1 MDTAEGARLLV
12 VASEPGE
19 LRALQSRCR
28 AVKRL
33 RWPVWFARSGE
44 LNGVP
49 VLLVANG
56 PGPDLAAAA
65 VRAAAERSRLEA
77 VVSTGYCGALDPE
90 YRPGDVFVAM
100 RVEAGGT
107 TYAGTMPEANGQ
119 KTHVGTLL
127 SLDHVVRTPAEKARL
142 RERGAAA
149 VDMEAGAVAGEAC
162 SNRARFYCVRA
173 VVDRAQEGFVLDF
186 DALRGADG
194 RYDRVRIV
202 KAALKRPLAGVPEL
216 LRLRQ
221 RTELAG
227 RALGD
232 FIGHCRF

>member
-1 MDTAEGARLLV
+1 MDTAEQARLLV
-12 VASEPGE
+12 VAAEPGE
-19 LRALQSRCR
+19 LRELQSRCS

-44 LNGVP
+44 LNGAG

-56 PGPDLAAAA
+56 PGPELAAAA

-77 VVSTGYCGALDPE
+77 VLSTGYCGALDPE
-90 YRPGDVFVAM
+90 FAPGDVFVAV
-100 RVEAGGT
+100 RVESDGA
-107 TYAGTMPEANGQ
+107 TYAGTMPEAGGRPFR
-119 KTHVGTLL
+119 TGTLL

-149 VDMEAGAVAGEAC
+149 VDMEAGAAAFEAC
-162 SNRARFYCVRA
+162 RNGVRFYCIRA
-173 VVDRAQEGFVLDF
+173 ILDRAQEGFLLDF
-186 DALRGADG
+186 DALRGANG

-202 KAALKRPLAGVPEL
+202 KAALQRPWAFVPEL

-221 RTELAG
+221 RAELAG